1 MDYMKKIFAVLC
13 AALLLCCCTD
23 DKAQKTAEGFL
34 TSYLMMDYDNAVAY
48 CDSNVTASL
57 RLASDNWQALDT
69 TLLKSIREAAGS
81 TTFSITEV
89 DTESQKDKAFV
100 KYMLFPLGGEQGLE
114 MKMTLEKRGGKWLV
128 CGLE

>member
-1 MDYMKKIFAVLC
+1 MKKIFAVLC
-13 AALLLCCCTD
+13 AVMLICSCTD
-23 DKAQKTAEGFL
+23 DKAQKTAESFL
-34 TSYLMMDYDNAVAY
+34 TSYLMMDYDSAVAY
-48 CDSNVTASL
+48 CDSTVAASL

-69 TLLKSIREAAGS
+69 TLLKSIKDAAGS

-100 KYMLFPLGGEQGLE
+100 NYLLFPLGGEQGLE

-128 CGLE
+128 SGLE